1 MESREFYVDKTP
13 AANLDK
19 KTLNKM
25 AWRSCF
31 LQASFNYERM
41 QAAGWLYGIL
51 PGLEKIH
58 TNKEDL
64 STSMNHNL
72 EFFNTHPFL
81 VTFVMGIVLSLEQQK
96 ADVNTI
102 RSVRVAAMGPLGG
115 IGDAIFWLTL
125 VPIAASIG
133 SNMSLQKSVAGPI
146 IFLVMFNVVQFVL
159 RYWLMHWSYKMGTN
173 AVTIMTSK
181 AKEFTRAATI
191 LGVFVV
197 GALVASIG
205 GVKVGLVFPTSD
217 ISALYLD
224 DIIGTIMPRLLPL
237 LITFLLYW
245 LIKKMNWTTVKCI
258 ILLIVIGV
266 AGAASGVLIPV
277 DSSKV
282 DDAKAEYAERSA
294 IVQTSTDYF
303 DKDIDDEVDGTQTQY
318 AKDLAD
324 IADAKAIDATLVS
337 TFEANAKV
345 LDEEVHKDTQTRN
358 YDKVKAAKEATD
370 DALATAKAAIAFK
383 GTQDIVNK

>member
-1 MESREFYVDKTP
+1 MESNNLHYVDTKP
-13 AANLDK
+13 AAKLDK

-64 STSMNHNL
+64 STSMTHNL
-72 EFFNTHPFL
+72 DFFNTHPFL

-96 ADVNTI
+96 ADVTTI

-133 SNMSLQKSVAGPI
+133 SNLSLQKSIVGPI
-146 IFLVMFNVVQFVL
+146 IFLVVFNVVQFGL
-159 RYWLMHWSYKMGTN
+159 RYWLMHWSYNMGTS
-173 AVTIMTSK
+173 AVGIMTAK

-197 GALVASIG
+197 GALIASVGAVKIG
-205 GVKVGLVFPTSD
+205 TVVQTSD
-217 ISALYLD
+217 ITAISID
-224 DIIGTIMPRLLPL
+224 QVVGGIMPRILPL
-237 LITFLLYW
+237 LITFFLYY
-245 LIKKMNWTTVKCI
+245 LIKKFNWTTVKCI
-258 ILLIVIGV
+258 ILLIVIGLFGSFTGILTPDGGTAV
-266 AGAASGVLIPV
+266 E
-277 DSSKV
+277 DKM
-282 DDAKAEYAERSA
+282 AEYADKQALVIAATEH
-294 IVQTSTDYF
+294 F
-303 DKDIDDEVDGTQTQY
+303 DKVLPGGEVTQY
-318 AKDLAD
+318 EKDLAD
-324 IADAKAIDATLVS
+324 IAAAKAIDPTLVTGYETAAKTLEEAVRKDS
-337 TFEANAKV
+337 NTRVFE
-345 LDEEVHKDTQTRN
+345 D
-358 YDKVKAAKEATD
+358 VKAAKESMD
-370 DALATAKAAIAFK
+370 GALAKAKDAMAFK
-383 GTQDIVNK
+383 ANSDIVNKK